1 MARAFLLS
9 LLLSLGAC
17 SFAHVNEDDEARPET
32 VIGAGAT
39 TMYPGQRGPG
49 MGAVLASPPGAR
61 APAPGPRGVPA
72 PPSAGTQPGPRST
85 GIEPAPRE
93 ELTVIGG
100 ASEDVSR
107 SVRRRDTPLGPLTA
121 ILGYPFWIFGKS
133 VEQKADEASQEQ
145 RSGNGTSSSS
155 SSGSG
160 VPRTQDDLERARLE
174 RENALLLDEMARHA
188 SRTTVEPEAAPM
200 SIAQEL
206 AALRGRREPAPR
218 PGGGLVAPVERAR
231 EAIDRNGDG
240 RVDYWIYTGPGDQT
254 REMLDENADGQPDLI
269 RVLGPDGQLI
279 RLEED
284 LDGDGL
290 REVVSLYEGGDL
302 VRRCADTNGDAQAD
316 TWSFYRDGEV
326 IRHEVDR
333 DGDGFRDLMLYYEAG
348 ELAQEEQDQNGDGRP
363 DVTVWYRQGEIF
375 AREEDLDYDGTP
387 DVISHYE
394 NGKLVRKEVRS
405 EDLLRTSPE
414 GGS

>member
-17 SFAHVNEDDEARPET
+17 SFAHVNDDDEARPET
-32 VIGAGAT
+32 VIGVGAT

-49 MGAVLASPPGAR
+49 MGAVLAGPPGAR
-61 APAPGPRGVPA
+61 TPAPAPKGTPA
-72 PPSAGTQPGPRST
+72 PPSAGTPPGAQST
-85 GIEPAPRE
+85 GVQASPRE

-100 ASEDVSR
+100 ASEDISR
-107 SVRRRDTPLGPLTA
+107 SVRKRDMPLGPLTA

-133 VEQKADEASQEQ
+133 IEQKADKAAQEQ
-145 RSGNGTSSSS
+145 RSETGSSAPA
-155 SSGSG
+155 
-160 VPRTQDDLERARLE
+160 VPLTQDDLERARLE
-174 RENALLLDEMARHA
+174 RENSLLRDEMARQGHGPA
-188 SRTTVEPEAAPM
+188 LTPEAAPM

-206 AALRGRREPAPR
+206 AALRGRREP
-218 PGGGLVAPVERAR
+218 GERAR

-240 RVDYWIYTGPGDQT
+240 RIDYWIYTGPGNRT

-290 REVVSLYEGGDL
+290 HEVVSLYEGGDL
-302 VRRCADTNGDAQAD
+302 VRRRADTNGDAQAD
-316 TWSFYRDGEV
+316 TWSFYRDGDLV
-326 IRHEVDR
+326 RHEVDR
-333 DGDGFRDLMLYYEAG
+333 DSDGFRDLMLYYEAG
-348 ELAQEEQDQNGDGRP
+348 ELAREEQDQNGDGRP
-363 DVTVWYRQGEIF
+363 DVTVWYRQGEIS

-394 NGKLVRKEVRS
+394 NGRLVRKEVRS
-405 EDLLRTSPE
+405 EDLLRALPG